1 MTRSLSG
8 MALNLRS
15 LKTRAALANATA
27 IALILGGNA
36 VYNYLTHRN
45 EEGEL
50 RRSFEEHAVAFA
62 RLTYV
67 ELARAFEEEGPASE
81 RLRTLLRA
89 QLQLEPDFQRIA
101 ILGPSGEVLAESG
114 PDPAPEL
121 SAAHRAAVREAIGQ
135 GRFRTL
141 SAGEGSP
148 LEVIAPYPASAP
160 ARFAASYR
168 HGFSALTPILERHHV
183 ASLSVSAISV
193 LTAMLVAIA
202 LASRITRP
210 IEELTRGALEI
221 GQGNFERRL
230 EVHGNDEVQ
239 MLARTFN
246 EMADRLKENIAQL
259 EESNRRLAALNEELQ
274 ELDRTKSDLLANVS
288 HELRTPLTAIK
299 GYTDYILEG
308 KLGPVGEKQEKG
320 LIVIQRNLERLARS
334 INALLDFSTLD
345 LGRISLNLQPFA
357 LPMLVEQIH
366 QSLRS
371 EFERKQIDFGTEL
384 APDLPS
390 VIADRDRLAQVLENL
405 LINALK
411 FTPAGGRISVSA
423 CRAAQQ
429 DKPQVE
435 VSVRDSGIGIP
446 ATEVG
451 RIFNRFHQVDGSST
465 RRYGGVG
472 LGLAIVKSVL
482 DAHGA
487 PITVD
492 SAVGQGSVFRFL
504 LPAHAREEARPAAS
518 LPGYP

>member
-101 ILGPSGEVLAESG
+101 ILGPSGEALAESG

-148 LEVIAPYPASAP
+148 LEVIAPYPASTP
-160 ARFAASYR
+160 ARFAVSYR

-320 LIVIQRNLERLARS
+320 LIVIQ
-334 INALLDFSTLD
+334 
-345 LGRISLNLQPFA
+345 RISLNLQPFA

-504 LPAHAREEARPAAS
+504 LPAHAREEARPAAP